1 MEEEKKFLFSQD
13 TIKKL
18 HHYSKLLY
26 EVFSTANKVMMS
38 SVKRTISSDFYLDY
52 VTCPERFYY
61 YCDCDVQLS
70 IYKIPHKNKY
80 TLEMYNVDTD
90 LPHCDYIS
98 KNLELYNHCYGS
110 FDGIDVAISVWKSVI
125 CRLSSQYSG
134 DEYTKIAK
142 YAHNRLLS
150 KLESQR

>member
-26 EVFSTANKVMMS
+26 DVFSTANKTMMS

-70 IYKIPHKNKY
+70 IYKIPHKKIY

-90 LPHCDYIS
+90 LPHCKHIS
-98 KNLELYNHCYGS
+98 KTLELYTHCYGS
-110 FDGIDVAISVWKSVI
+110 YESIDVAISIWKSIVS
-125 CRLSSQYSG
+125 RLTSQYTG
-134 DEYTKIAK
+134 DEYTKIAS
-142 YAHNRLLS
+142 YSRNRLIS
-150 KLESQR
+150 KMESQS